1 MLTKVLAG
9 DGQNLQL
16 LPDVF
21 RDGLPMSSRN
31 QIQIVAIGGPSIA
44 GELAAGIPTLS

>member
-1 MLTKVLAG
+1 MLGPILTVGVPVVMLTKGLAG

-21 RDGLPMSSRN
+21 CDGLPMSSRN
-31 QIQIVAIGGPSIA
+31 QI
-44 GELAAGIPTLS
+44 